1 MHTEI
6 LSKEQSELLKVV
18 RIFSKDFYLVEGT
31 AIALYLGHRQS
42 IDFDLFTDK
51 EVKRQSIKKNI
62 AELGLEYTIIHEA
75 YDQLH
80 IIINRV
86 KFTFFNFPFKIKHK
100 QKLNDII
107 TMPSLLDLGAMKAF
121 AFGGRAK
128 WKDYVDIYFWLK
140 NNIQLKEINKQ
151 AKNIFGEAFN
161 IKLFHQQ
168 LSYFADIDFSE
179 PVTFLQKKPPTKEK
193 IKKILTD
200 KALSEF

>member
-6 LSKEQSELLKVV
+6 LSNKQSELLSVV
-18 RIFSKDFYLVEGT
+18 SNFSKDFYLVGGT
-31 AIALYLGHRQS
+31 AIALYLGHRMS

-51 EVKRQSIKKNI
+51 NVKRQSIKKRLEDL
-62 AELGLEYTIIHEA
+62 ELKYTVLHEA

-80 IIINRV
+80 IIISGV

-100 QKLNDII
+100 QKLKDIV

-128 WKDYVDIYFWLK
+128 WKDYVDMYFLLK
-140 NNIQLKEINKQ
+140 NNIQLKEITNQ
-151 AKNIFGEAFN
+151 AKNIFEDAFN

-168 LSYFADIDFSE
+168 LSYFADIDYSE
-179 PVTFLQKKPPTKEK
+179 PVTFLSKNLPSDEEIKEF
-193 IKKILTD
+193 LTE
-200 KALSEF
+200 KALTEF